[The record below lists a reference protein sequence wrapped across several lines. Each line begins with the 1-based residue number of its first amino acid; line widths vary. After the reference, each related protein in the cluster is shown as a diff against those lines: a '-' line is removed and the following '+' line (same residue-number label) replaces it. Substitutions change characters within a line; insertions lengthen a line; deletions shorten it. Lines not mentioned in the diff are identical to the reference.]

1 MLRTLITYQKI
12 GIPLLLMALL
22 LQTFNKTLLVG
33 DYYLNTS
40 RYAENCVNKSKIWMH
55 CDGKCQLSKLIKKQ
69 QEEEKKQ
76 QEKRNEKHS
85 EFYCFNSCISSLSML
100 LVGDSKQL
108 FSPLPDLKTIER
120 PRTIFKPPTC

>member
-1 MLRTLITYQKI
+1 MLKTLITYQKI
-12 GIPLLLMALL
+12 GIPLLLIALL

-33 DYYLNTS
+33 DYYLNTA
-40 RYAENCVNKSKIWMH
+40 RYAENCENKSKIWMH

-69 QEEEKKQ
+69 QEEEKKH

-85 EFYCFNSCISSLSML
+85 EYFCFNPCVSSLSTI
-100 LVGDSKQL
+100 LVTERKEP
-108 FSPLPDLKTIER
+108 FSSLPDVKTSER